1 MVLLILLG
9 VLAVLMFLCIS
20 NFLISPELVK
30 TSSSRIPFL
39 VESRTEAAPPLRIRF
54 ATILREATKAIGTVF
69 EKRPTGRKVTES
81 AAVALMT
88 SRFINGL
95 ARMVRLRF
103 PDRTS

>member
-1 MVLLILLG
+1 MVLLVLLG

-39 VESRTEAAPPLRIRF
+39 AESRAEAAPPLRIRF
-54 ATILREATKAIGTVF
+54 AMLPRGVTKAIGTVF
-69 EKRPTGRKVTES
+69 GKRPTGRKVTES

-103 PDRTS
+103 LDRTF